1 MSLRE
6 TSIESGGDERLT
18 PLSISPTP
26 REFTHLP
33 IRNAANLPEVRL
45 LSPTPIAVPSLAERP
60 AYDISKRIVDIAGGA
75 LLLVVTTPIWL
86 TAAALI
92 KLTSSASVLFIQTRL
107 GKDGAPF
114 PCIKFRTMDP
124 DADDRKVHL
133 LHLNEI
139 DGPMFKMRD
148 DPRITRMGRWLRKL
162 SIDELPQLICVLRGE
177 MSLVG
182 PRPSLP
188 NEVEEFSAEN
198 RRRLAVKPGITGL
211 WQVSGRSDLSFEQWM
226 ELDLEYV
233 KRRSFWFDLW
243 LMARTVPAVILQRGA
258 C

>member
-6 TSIESGGDERLT
+6 TAIESGGDERRKPLT
-18 PLSISPTP
+18 VSSIP
-26 REFTHLP
+26 REFTPLP
-33 IRNAANLPEVRL
+33 IRNNLKRPEVRL
-45 LSPTPIAVPSLAERP
+45 VSPSPIAVPSLDARV
-60 AYDISKRIVDIAGGA
+60 AYDVAKRSVDIAGSV
-75 LLLVVTTPIWL
+75 LLIVCTSPIWL
-86 TAAALI
+86 TTAALI
-92 KLTSSASVLFIQTRL
+92 KLTSSGPVLFIQTRL
-107 GKDGAPF
+107 GKGGAPF
-114 PCIKFRTMDP
+114 RCIKFRTMDP
-124 DADDRKVHL
+124 DADDRKIQL
-133 LHLNEI
+133 LHLNEAG
-139 DGPMFKMRD
+139 GPMFKMRN

-188 NEVEEFSAEN
+188 GEVEAFSADN
-198 RRRLAVKPGITGL
+198 WRRLAVKPGITGL

-233 KRRSFWFDLW
+233 ERRSFWLDLW

>member
-18 PLSISPTP
+18 PLTASSTP
-26 REFTHLP
+26 REYTPLP
-33 IRNAANLPEVRL
+33 IRQAAPLPGVRL
-45 LSPTPIAVPSLAERP
+45 LPPVPMTERPVAPSP
-60 AYDISKRIVDIAGGA
+60 AYDLSKRIVDVAGSVSLIIMTA
-75 LLLVVTTPIWL
+75 PVWI

-92 KLTSSASVLFIQTRL
+92 KLTSAEPVLFVQTRL
-107 GKDGAPF
+107 GKGGAPF
-114 PCIKFRTMDP
+114 RCIKFRTMGP
-124 DADDRKVHL
+124 DADEQKVHL
-133 LHLNEI
+133 LHLNEV

-148 DPRITRMGRWLRKL
+148 DPRVTRLGRWLRKL

-177 MSLVG
+177 LSLVG

-188 NEVEEFSAEN
+188 DEVEAFSADN

-226 ELDLEYV
+226 DLDLQYV
-233 KRRSFWFDLW
+233 ERRSFWLDLW

>member
-6 TSIESGGDERLT
+6 TSIESAGDERLT
-18 PLSISPTP
+18 PLSASSTPRDITPLAIRSTAPLSEVRRISP
-26 REFTHLP
+26 
-33 IRNAANLPEVRL
+33 V
-45 LSPTPIAVPSLAERP
+45 PIAVPLLADRP
-60 AYDISKRIVDIAGGA
+60 AYDAAKRIVDIAGSI
-75 LLLVVTTPIWL
+75 LLILFTAPVWL
-86 TAAALI
+86 AAAALI
-92 KLTSSASVLFIQTRL
+92 KLNSSGSVLFIQTRL
-107 GKDGAPF
+107 GRGGAPF
-114 PCIKFRTMDP
+114 RCIKFRTMNP
-124 DADDRKVHL
+124 DADDQKIHL
-133 LHLNEI
+133 LHLNEA

-148 DPRITRMGRWLRKL
+148 DPRITWMGRWLRKL

-188 NEVEEFSAEN
+188 NEVEEFSASN

-233 KRRSFWFDLW
+233 ERRSFWFDLW